1 MSSDKMN
8 ACADMVLTNA
18 IEDMAMEENISIDE
32 ARNKLLDSDAC
43 KCLYD
48 FDSKLWMEGSDYFLD
63 FYRMI
68 ENKQHISQIDRENRL
83 ERRVIRMKAYDEAMY
98 WMRNDLP
105 VSDVARPS
113 ERVET
118 V

>member
-32 ARNKLLDSDAC
+32 A
-43 KCLYD
+43 
-48 FDSKLWMEGSDYFLD
+48 
-63 FYRMI
+63 
-68 ENKQHISQIDRENRL
+68 
-83 ERRVIRMKAYDEAMY
+83 MY
-98 WMRNDLP
+98 WMRNNLP
-105 VSDVARPS
+105 VSDAARPS

>member
-1 MSSDKMN
+1 MEARPPQCYGWPFIQRQEPWLLASF
-8 ACADMVLTNA
+8 A

-68 ENKQHISQIDRENRL
+68 ENKQHIS
-83 ERRVIRMKAYDEAMY
+83 
-98 WMRNDLP
+98 
-105 VSDVARPS
+105 
-113 ERVET
+113 
-118 V
+118 